1 MITDQLLVLH
11 DELEAKATPRPW
23 ITNIKKKPG
32 YRDAWWSRTGFKET
46 PWNSEPDAI
55 YLTLLRNIAPDL
67 VDEVRKLRKMCDQ
80 LSSIVI
86 EQQVEI
92 AKLEKG

>member
-1 MITDQLLVLH
+1 MITDQLLALH
-11 DELEAKATPRPW
+11 DELEEKATPRPW
-23 ITNIKKKPG
+23 ITNMKKKPG
-32 YRDAWWSRTGFKET
+32 YKDAWWSRTGFKES

-55 YLTLLRNIAPDL
+55 YLTFVRNITPDL
-67 VDEVRKLRKMCDQ
+67 VEEVRKLRKMCDQ

-86 EQQVEI
+86 EQQIEI

>member
-1 MITDQLLVLH
+1 M
-11 DELEAKATPRPW
+11 
-23 ITNIKKKPG
+23 KKKPV

-46 PWNSEPDAI
+46 QWNSEQDAM
-55 YLTLLRNIAPDL
+55 YLTLIRNIAPDL
-67 VDEVRKLRKMCDQ
+67 VDEIRKLRKMCDQ
-80 LSSIVI
+80 LSSIVV

>member
-1 MITDQLLVLH
+1 MISEQILKLH

-23 ITNIKKKPG
+23 ITLVKKMPG
-32 YRDAWWSRTGFKET
+32 YKGVFWSRTFFKDSQ
-46 PWNSEPDAI
+46 WNSEPDAI
-55 YLTLLRNIAPDL
+55 YLTFVRNIAPDL

-80 LSSIVI
+80 LSSMVI

-92 AKLEKG
+92 SKLEKG

>member
-1 MITDQLLVLH
+1 MITDQLLALH
-11 DELEAKATPRPW
+11 DELEEKATPRPW

-32 YRDAWWSRTGFKET
+32 YRDAWWSRTGFKES

-55 YLTLLRNIAPDL
+55 YLTFVRNITPDL
-67 VDEVRKLRKMCDQ
+67 VEEVRKLRKMCDQ

>member
-1 MITDQLLVLH
+1 MITDQLLALH
-11 DELEAKATPRPW
+11 DELEEKATPRPW
-23 ITNIKKKPG
+23 ITNMKKKPG
-32 YRDAWWSRTGFKET
+32 YRDAWRSRTGFKES

-55 YLTLLRNIAPDL
+55 YLTFVRNITPDL
-67 VDEVRKLRKMCDQ
+67 VEEVRKLRKMCDQ

-86 EQQVEI
+86 EQQIEI